1 MRFVASTA
9 TLYLALRGA
18 EILNRAWVLPGWAEE
33 AVAAV
38 CASLGAI
45 VAARLGIL
53 PKRL

>member
-1 MRFVASTA
+1 MRFVASAA

-18 EILNRAWVLPGWAEE
+18 EILNRAWVLPGWAED

-38 CASLGAI
+38 CALVGAI

-53 PKRL
+53 PRRL